1 MTEIQYERRP
11 GEWMRR
17 SILNNRKTEIKC
29 IKKKNCVTI
38 SRMDAFLAP
47 LSLIFSHSA
56 TALLLQIINRL
67 VQKSIHSG
75 FTFVIKQ
82 PLKRQAQPV

>member
-1 MTEIQYERRP
+1 MTEIQHERRP

-38 SRMDAFLAP
+38 SRMD
-47 LSLIFSHSA
+47 
-56 TALLLQIINRL
+56 
-67 VQKSIHSG
+67 G

-82 PLKRQAQPV
+82 PLKVSS